1 MRLTGTENVRIVGI
15 PKNASQSIKRIGLDN
30 PNIFNWDYDIPNAN
44 REKHIHFTEK
54 EFYKEDLT
62 VIFPFRNEWE
72 RVKSN
77 FLQFF
82 RDHLELIGAFDS
94 QDGEKSY
101 KRVLHFIKTS
111 LKRPELNISNNPRNL
126 VINTELDNR
135 LSYFNETVFNFFIDN
150 IFNNS
155 NWKGMKMYF
164 VDLEALRKQQFIDW
178 LIKLDSRFEGCTVP
192 EANLASSNWHKT
204 LIVKAFNEVRDEKL
218 YLDYTKL
225 TDWNTNV
232 KVNVDNSSK
241 IWRLIKNT
249 NYYKSI

>member
-1 MRLTGTENVRIVGI
+1 
-15 PKNASQSIKRIGLDN
+15 
-30 PNIFNWDYDIPNAN
+30 
-44 REKHIHFTEK
+44 
-54 EFYKEDLT
+54 
-62 VIFPFRNEWE
+62 
-72 RVKSN
+72 
-77 FLQFF
+77 
-82 RDHLELIGAFDS
+82 
-94 QDGEKSY
+94 
-101 KRVLHFIKTS
+101 
-111 LKRPELNISNNPRNL
+111 
-126 VINTELDNR
+126 
-135 LSYFNETVFNFFIDN
+135 
-150 IFNNS
+150 
-155 NWKGMKMYF
+155 MYF